1 MTQKERVLKLLRE
14 RGSRGVRSF
23 EFYEMRIPRGAAR
36 INDLKEEGYK
46 ITSESIDN
54 GNERLYKLI
63 EKKQTG
69 FFNLMKFNKREI

>member
-46 ITSESIDN
+46 ITSGSIDN

-63 EKKQTG
+63 EKKQSSL
-69 FFNLMKFNKREI
+69 FDIRRFNK